1 MVRKIVLV
9 ALVSLASALLTA
21 CGGGSPSPSSYPYVT
36 APSPGTTASP
46 TITVQPVAATAYET
60 QTVTFSV
67 TASGSGTLSYQWR
80 KNGVDIGGATSA
92 NYVTTV
98 TLADNGS
105 QFSVTISNGLGTVTS
120 NAAVLTVQAANVKSL
135 VISEVASCFDPAT
148 DCWLE
153 VYNPT
158 STGIDLATYQLKTG
172 SLDVSSQAIAVATT
186 FTLPSFTV
194 APGAYVVISGNVK
207 NLVQRSSQMLRLR
220 QGAQVPYWTG
230 NGFIELLSAGA
241 TVDFVRFGSSNQAPV
256 TSGQWTGPSV
266 TALPSS
272 TGDHGK
278 AIVRPGAISIDT
290 HSASDW
296 SSVNWATPAGRNDV
310 PIGALD
316 ADGDGIPDS
325 AEIAGGTFAGL
336 DLYAMGA
343 RTGQKD
349 LFVEVDAMNIAHPA
363 ASPQVESLQK
373 VVDAFA
379 VRGFSVHFDA
389 GAVFS
394 STFSTTG
401 FNLGQDK
408 YLVQADTCVTL
419 DQTTCTANSTSR
431 RSIYDWKEDNMDLR
445 RRPVF
450 HYLLIGYTGG
460 TELFGSA
467 ESPGNDS
474 IITMVTYGWPANFQ
488 APAQNMLVN
497 FQAAT
502 IMHGLG
508 HNLGLRHGGF
518 EDTDGKPNY
527 WSVMNATYAQNG
539 LDASPGGATA
549 YQRWRN
555 VNGDRTPNFCSL
567 PNSPCGLP
575 AQFLIDYSDGS
586 AAALD
591 ENFLLES
598 SNIGRGSTAGAYAD
612 WNMDGSLTPSAQSL
626 DLNKDGLKGLL
637 RDYNDWANLVLPFNR
652 SAPGSN

>member
-316 ADGDGIPDS
+316 ADGDGRAAVEGLLQLNARLDDIRGRI
-325 AEIAGGTFAGL
+325 EQIAAPQAIYSQPASRFVADFIGSVN
-336 DLYAMGA
+336 
-343 RTGQKD
+343 
-349 LFVEVDAMNIAHPA
+349 LFDGKLTTDEVDHCAATTGIGEIHVGHGVSGALNMPVAVEERPEKIEISKTRPA
-363 ASPQVESLQK
+363 DV
-373 VVDAFA
+373 
-379 VRGFSVHFDA
+379 
-389 GAVFS
+389 
-394 STFSTTG
+394 G
-401 FNLGQDK
+401 FNLFTGK
-408 YLVQADTCVTL
+408 VKEIAYFGSYNSFIVQASNGQKVKITE
-419 DQTTCTANSTSR
+419 ANTSR
-431 RSIYDWKEDNMDLR
+431 HDLSHITWEDE
-445 RRPVF
+445 VF
-450 HYLLIGYTGG
+450 
-460 TELFGSA
+460 F
-467 ESPGNDS
+467 
-474 IITMVTYGWPANFQ
+474 W
-488 APAQNMLVN
+488 
-497 FQAAT
+497 
-502 IMHGLG
+502 
-508 HNLGLRHGGF
+508 
-518 EDTDGKPNY
+518 
-527 WSVMNATYAQNG
+527 W
-539 LDASPGGATA
+539 
-549 YQRWRN
+549 
-555 VNGDRTPNFCSL
+555 GDR
-567 PNSPCGLP
+567 
-575 AQFLIDYSDGS
+575 
-586 AAALD
+586 
-591 ENFLLES
+591 
-598 SNIGRGSTAGAYAD
+598 AGIV
-612 WNMDGSLTPSAQSL
+612 
-626 DLNKDGLKGLL
+626 L
-637 RDYNDWANLVLPFNR
+637 RD
-652 SAPGSN
+652 